1 MPTHP
6 AHPDAPDRPVV
17 TCHLGAV
24 AAPDLGTVDALCRLR
39 MSVAHMGYVL
49 RLIEATPQ
57 LEELLTWC
65 GLDESSLVQAEGEA
79 EEREETLGVEEE
91 VEPGDPTV

>member
-1 MPTHP
+1 
-6 AHPDAPDRPVV
+6 
-17 TCHLGAV
+17 
-24 AAPDLGTVDALCRLR
+24 

-65 GLDESSLVQAEGEA
+65 GLDESSLVQGEREA
-79 EEREETLGVEEE
+79 EEREETIGVEEE
-91 VEPGDPTV
+91 VQPGDPTV

>member
-1 MPTHP
+1 MTPP
-6 AHPDAPDRPVV
+6 AHPDARDRPVV
-17 TCHLGAV
+17 TCHMGAV
-24 AAPDLGTVDALCRLR
+24 LAPDLGTVDALCRLR

-65 GLDESSLVQAEGEA
+65 GLNEGSLVQGERKA
-79 EEREETLGVEEE
+79 EEREETFGVEKE
-91 VEPGDPTV
+91 VEAGDPTV